1 MLTDVLIPPAR
12 TGRNEAAG
20 DGGDGVEPKPTPG
33 QTHNR
38 HLPAPHRPMRVIANR
53 DPLWLFWSP
62 ARRQRDRRALAAHAG
77 RARSDLPTRRSMADS
92 DGQCTRGALPRDR
105 VADRQ
110 VHNEVAGPSI
120 CTNRSTAHGF
130 SRWRLGQGRRHDIA
144 EADAVPVHDPERLLR
159 EVGDMGL
166 VTRRHCRSSR
176 QSQVRRY
183 RGPPDN
189 AST

>member
-38 HLPAPHRPMRVIANR
+38 HLPAPHRPMR
-53 DPLWLFWSP
+53 S
-62 ARRQRDRRALAAHAG
+62 
-77 RARSDLPTRRSMADS
+77 LPTVIRSGSSGHQPGVSAIAGPWPLTPVEPGVTCRPGVPWRTAMGNAP
-92 DGQCTRGALPRDR
+92 GVRCHGTGLRTDR
-105 VADRQ
+105 FTMRLRC
-110 VHNEVAGPSI
+110 PSI

-130 SRWRLGQGRRHDIA
+130 SRWRLGQGRRHDLA